1 MAKKSMGEK
10 FSDWIGGY
18 RSRPDDEYYDEDF
31 YEDEEEIFDDD
42 PKPKSYVRQD
52 EYVNSY
58 GGLDEEDED
67 DEEVSRFFRQK
78 ERASRKGRATSGR
91 DYREDRSREERTVNQ
106 NRSGPKIYPMN
117 RGGASSIK
125 IESPTRF
132 DGTTKSI
139 IDEIRSGA
147 SLVVNLEQVSRQD
160 FIRFVDFLA
169 GAVYIMDSN
178 MQYVNER
185 ILIIAP
191 KNVTVAGGESREVYE
206 VEPMASVY

>member
-1 MAKKSMGEK
+1 MGRKSVGEK

-18 RSRPDDEYYDEDF
+18 RSRPEDEYYDEEIYGD
-31 YEDEEEIFDDD
+31 EDEIFDEYTE
-42 PKPKSYVRQD
+42 PEPYRRQD
-52 EYVNSY
+52 DYADSY
-58 GGLDEEDED
+58 EGLDEEDDE
-67 DEEVSRFFRQK
+67 EEVSRFFSQK
-78 ERASRKGRATSGR
+78 ERASRKGRSTNGR
-91 DYREDRSREERTVNQ
+91 DRRDDHSREGRNMNQ
-106 NRSGPKIYPMN
+106 NRSGPKIYPMD
-117 RGGASSIK
+117 RGGSSNIK

-139 IDEIRSGA
+139 IDEIRSGS